1 MEPLADSAG
10 LAPTDFVSDV
20 LSIEL
25 PNKPA
30 KPDQDCVHH
39 ALVDGTNFDA
49 KK

>member
-1 MEPLADSAG
+1 MEPLVHSAG
-10 LAPTDFVSDV
+10 LTPSDFVSDV

-30 KPDQDCVHH
+30 KPDQDCVYH
-39 ALVDGTNFDA
+39 ALLDGADFYA